1 MTSHAVS
8 SVAGGGPELVGRFTY
23 DVFSGTWWWSDEMFQ
38 IYAFAPRS
46 VAPTTELILSHVH
59 PDDLV
64 RTQHL
69 LDAAV
74 SHGRPFSSHHRIVDA
89 RRVTGRSCSPVI
101 PRRGTTAP
109 PCCRGTSST

>member
-1 MTSHAVS
+1 MTSRAVS

-23 DVFSGTWWWSDEMFQ
+23 DVGSGTWWPSDEMFQ

-64 RTQHL
+64 PNPAPSRR
-69 LDAAV
+69 
-74 SHGRPFSSHHRIVDA
+74 GRLPR
-89 RRVTGRSCSPVI
+89 SPV
-101 PRRGTTAP
+101 
-109 PCCRGTSST
+109 